1 MMTDR
6 VKEMNST
13 IKDYGNRKNG
23 QVVGT
28 KLSIESQCN
37 QNLTNGQTNIFNG
50 QLVDF
55 HCSNIISKK
64 NDVLFIYR

>member
-1 MMTDR
+1 MDTFMR
-6 VKEMNST
+6 
-13 IKDYGNRKNG
+13 
-23 QVVGT
+23 T

-55 HCSNIISKK
+55 DCSNIISKK